1 MTPSEP
7 KAAKCRHRQ
16 QLNYVTGEGLWQS
29 DVTSAHGS
37 RHRSGLRAPRLTVS
51 ARATL
56 AAPASRPRPA
66 PAARTGKA
74 RGLATRRR
82 GPRLQSVHAVHVEFV
97 SRSGEVT
104 RVAGKV
110 GDNVMYLAQRHG
122 ISIEGAC
129 EASLACC
136 TCHVYVDDKFYDM
149 LPSPS
154 ETEEDL
160 LDMAPGL
167 RETSRLSCQILL
179 RRDLESIK
187 LTLPRATRNFYVD
200 GHRPTPH

>member
-1 MTPSEP
+1 M
-7 KAAKCRHRQ
+7 AAAATAAACA
-16 QLNYVTGEGLWQS
+16 LL
-29 DVTSAHGS
+29 GS
-37 RHRSGLRAPRLTVS
+37 RFAPGLGWPRLPRALAPRPRHAQARPGGSRLADA
-51 ARATL
+51 ARAFR
-56 AAPASRPRPA
+56 AS
-66 PAARTGKA
+66 
-74 RGLATRRR
+74 TRNN
-82 GPRLQSVHAVHVEFV
+82 GGEYEWKDPDSPLDVVHVEFV

-149 LPSPS
+149 LPSPT